1 MVGVYAAAVLQGKEP
16 LAPTIGAG
24 IGTAGGVL
32 TGKGYEKV
40 QEMLPQYVIPKFTG
54 TVLESLSYEYFGSKG
69 QATIEAIQ
77 KNLARINN

>member
-1 MVGVYAAAVLQGKEP
+1 MVGAYAAAMLQGKDP

-54 TVLESLSYEYFGSKG
+54 TVLESLSSEYFGSKG
-69 QATIEAIQ
+69 QAATEAIQ
-77 KNLARINN
+77 NKLSEKK